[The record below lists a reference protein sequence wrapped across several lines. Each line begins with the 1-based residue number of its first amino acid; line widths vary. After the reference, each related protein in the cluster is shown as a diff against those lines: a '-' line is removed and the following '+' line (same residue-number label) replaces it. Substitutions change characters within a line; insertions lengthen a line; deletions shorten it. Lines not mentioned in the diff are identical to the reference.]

1 MKNGIQEQMFTLD
14 KRQSPIFFAKLHL
27 HLVGFAP
34 INSAFIPLFIGEGIA
49 IRAKSYSFVL
59 QL

>member
-1 MKNGIQEQMFTLD
+1 MKNGIQEQMVTLD

-49 IRAKSYSFVL
+49 I
-59 QL
+59 